1 MLLVPLTFNL
11 KCQLCL
17 KEEND
22 LFLLLAFDLSNNS
35 SLIAKTRNNI
45 IILKHFFSSS
55 AQRPSQ
61 SFYFVSDK
69 DESVCV

>member
-1 MLLVPLTFNL
+1 MLLVPLTFKL

-22 LFLLLAFDLSNNS
+22 LFLLLAFDLSNKS

-45 IILKHFFSSS
+45 ILLNHFFIS
-55 AQRPSQ
+55 AHRPSQ